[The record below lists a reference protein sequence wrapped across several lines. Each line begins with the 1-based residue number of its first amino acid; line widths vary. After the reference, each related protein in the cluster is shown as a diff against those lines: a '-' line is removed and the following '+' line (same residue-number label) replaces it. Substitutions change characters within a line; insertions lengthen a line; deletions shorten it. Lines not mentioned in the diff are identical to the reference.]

1 MRTSAQTSHPR
12 YATATTAAQS
22 SAKLLAANEP
32 APLFELDDGAVPLLV
47 VLLELLELPEL
58 EVEVALAA
66 DAEEAES
73 FEAIEAEEL
82 RVAMLIVAFLPIAVP
97 VAADPLAPVPI
108 GAVPTSMVVVAL
120 VDAVVVL
127 LLLEPPPTTPPEAGF
142 VGTDKVAELD
152 PEAVDEAR
160 AETALVGPDVEPP
173 VSVIMPV

>member
-32 APLFELDDGAVPLLV
+32 DPLFELDDGAVPLLV
-47 VLLELLELPEL
+47 VLLELPEL

-73 FEAIEAEEL
+73 FEAIEEEL

-120 VDAVVVL
+120 VGAMVVL

-142 VGTDKVAELD
+142 VGTDEVAELD
-152 PEAVDEAR
+152 PEAVDETR

>member
-22 SAKLLAANEP
+22 SAKLLAASEP

-47 VLLELLELPEL
+47 VLLELPEL
-58 EVEVALAA
+58 EVEVALAE

-73 FEAIEAEEL
+73 FEAIEAEAL

-97 VAADPLAPVPI
+97 VAADPLAPVPT

-127 LLLEPPPTTPPEAGF
+127 LLVEPPPTTPPEAGF
-142 VGTDKVAELD
+142 VGTDEVAEPD

>member
-1 MRTSAQTSHPR
+1 MRKSAQTSHPR

-32 APLFELDDGAVPLLV
+32 APLFELDDGVVPLLV
-47 VLLELLELPEL
+47 VLLELPEL

-82 RVAMLIVAFLPIAVP
+82 RVAMLIVAFLPIVVP

-142 VGTDKVAELD
+142 VGTDEVAELD